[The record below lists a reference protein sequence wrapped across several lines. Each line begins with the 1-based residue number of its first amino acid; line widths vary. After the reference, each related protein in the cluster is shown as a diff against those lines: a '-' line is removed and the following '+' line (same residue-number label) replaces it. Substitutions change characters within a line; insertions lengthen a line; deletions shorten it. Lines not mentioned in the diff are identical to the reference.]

1 MQATDSVRGDIRYLV
16 IVMVINM
23 KPNFLFAA
31 AVLLVLGVSAL
42 VAQEGRQGGGA
53 ANQGARINW
62 NANTPWGPREGAIMG
77 LPMDQQKTAPFKVF
91 DNVYYVGLRSVG
103 SYLITTNAGLV
114 LIDAGYAV
122 TSDIILDNIKEAGFN
137 PANVR
142 YILLTH
148 QHADHWGG
156 AAKVKQVSGARVGL
170 SLLDWQGIEELQKP
184 GQRGQRGAENNALIL
199 ARDLVINDGETI
211 KVGDSAFKFYVTPGH
226 TPGALSIEFQVRD
239 GAKSYRALVPG
250 GIGMANQP
258 PALTKPMIQTLERF
272 KQLGPWDVMLPNHPF
287 LSPTDILADVKPA
300 LANRK
305 PGDPHPAVYGSEAL
319 NRHFDAVLKVA
330 NEKLA
335 YEQKG
340 SQ

>member
-1 MQATDSVRGDIRYLV
+1 MKRNLPGLALIALLAATGL
-16 IVMVINM
+16 
-23 KPNFLFAA
+23 AA
-31 AVLLVLGVSAL
+31 
-42 VAQEGRQGGGA
+42 QDGRQGGGA
-53 ANQGARINW
+53 APQGNRINW

-103 SYLITTNAGLV
+103 AYLVTTSEGLV

-122 TSDIILDNIKEAGFN
+122 TSDIILDNIREAGFN

-142 YILLTH
+142 YIFLTH

-170 SLLDWQGIEELQKP
+170 SQLDWQGIEEQQKP

-199 ARDLVINDGETI
+199 ARDLVISDGQTI
-211 KVGDSAFKFYVTPGH
+211 NVGDTPFKFYVTPGH
-226 TPGALSIEFQVRD
+226 TPGAVSIELRVRD
-239 GAKSYRALVPG
+239 GEKSYRALVPG
-250 GIGMANQP
+250 GIGLANQP
-258 PALTKPMIQTLERF
+258 PALTKPMIETLQRF

-300 LANRK
+300 LASRK
-305 PGDPHPAVYGSEAL
+305 PGDPHPAVYGADAL
-319 NRHFDAVLKVA
+319 NRHFDAVAKVA

-335 YEQKG
+335 FEQKG
-340 SQ
+340 SK